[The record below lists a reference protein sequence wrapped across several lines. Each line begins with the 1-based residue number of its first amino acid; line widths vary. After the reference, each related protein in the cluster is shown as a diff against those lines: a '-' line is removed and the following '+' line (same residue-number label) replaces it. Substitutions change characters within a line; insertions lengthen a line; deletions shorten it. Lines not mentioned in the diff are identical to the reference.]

1 MKELNLLIVED
12 DKDALKSYK
21 RDIDSYNLESTVKI
35 KPIESSDKDE
45 ALELLKG
52 RNIFDAAIVDLDL
65 LGKGGEDSSGNEVI
79 REIKSNLRFP
89 VFVITGTPQNVAE
102 DLKEESALFKIKTR
116 GEQEEEGY
124 LEQFV
129 KIYDTG
135 ITNILNSKGTIEN
148 YLNNIFWNHMSN
160 SLDLWINDSSRDPE
174 EKEKSLL
181 RYTLLHMHE
190 YLDQS
195 SSGDLEKYHPA
206 EFYISKP
213 VKPNIFTGDVILFK
227 EDSSF
232 YLVLSP
238 ACDIDLKNGV
248 RKSKKILF
256 LKVIMPEEIDDEF
269 KNPDMSKTKKGDLK
283 SYIRNSRPQFHF
295 IPKIDSIPN
304 GFIDFQNKVTIN
316 EKEVEESLKNGDM
329 ERIATVSSPFLK
341 DIISRYSNYYSRQ
354 GSPDFNEE
362 ELLNNLF

>member
-248 RKSKKILF
+248 RKSKK
-256 LKVIMPEEIDDEF
+256 
-269 KNPDMSKTKKGDLK
+269 
-283 SYIRNSRPQFHF
+283 
-295 IPKIDSIPN
+295 
-304 GFIDFQNKVTIN
+304 
-316 EKEVEESLKNGDM
+316 
-329 ERIATVSSPFLK
+329 
-341 DIISRYSNYYSRQ
+341 YS
-354 GSPDFNEE
+354 F
-362 ELLNNLF
+362 